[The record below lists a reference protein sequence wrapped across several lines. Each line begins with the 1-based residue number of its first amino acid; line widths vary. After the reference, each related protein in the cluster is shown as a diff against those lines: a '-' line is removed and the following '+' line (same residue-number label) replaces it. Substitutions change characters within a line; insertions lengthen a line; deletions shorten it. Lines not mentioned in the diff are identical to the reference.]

1 MEFIF
6 WFTRALRL
14 STALFLTAVVWV
26 WLCNGAIAA
35 ETKSPEDSCA
45 TCHLALGIDKLTQP
59 AQLYKADIHAA
70 KGFGCAACHGGDP
83 TIMGLEGMDPKK
95 GYIGKPAPTQVVE
108 LCGKCHS
115 DANFMR
121 RYNPSLRVDQVAEY
135 YTSVHGK
142 RLKEQKDPKVATCAS
157 CHTPHAIRPPND
169 SRSSVHPTR
178 VANTCGSCHANA
190 EYMAPYKIPTDQ
202 LEKYQQSIHWK
213 MISQRSDL
221 SAPTCNDC
229 HGNHGAAPPGVSSVA
244 NVCGQ
249 CHAVNA
255 ELFNKSPHSKIFAQ
269 MGISGCA
276 TCHSNHAIMETG
288 DVMLAAGD
296 KSACATCHPPGSSGG
311 ALAASMLQSIDRLKA
326 SYEKAIAVLGK
337 AEHAGMEV
345 SQPLFD
351 LNEAKTTLIKARAA
365 IHGFDQAF
373 LDKEIEPGLTVS
385 EKAYAR
391 GVKAMNEL
399 QFRRKGLA
407 VSAVIIFALII
418 GLILKIRQMERK
430 RNRG

>member
-1 MEFIF
+1 MFV
-6 WFTRALRL
+6 A
-14 STALFLTAVVWV
+14 FLVTLISLATVTVS
-26 WLCNGAIAA
+26 NAQPA
-35 ETKSPEDSCA
+35 DDNCA
-45 TCHLALGIDKLTQP
+45 TCHLALGITTLTKP
-59 AQLYKADIHAA
+59 AEDYKSDVHAA

-83 TIMGLEGMDPKK
+83 NIMGLEAMDRKK
-95 GYIGKPAPTQVVE
+95 GYIGKPTPIQAVGV
-108 LCGKCHS
+108 CGKCHS

-121 RYNPSLRVDQVAEY
+121 RYNPSLRIDQAAEY

-142 RLKEQKDPKVATCAS
+142 RLKEQSDQKVATCAS
-157 CHTPHAIRPPND
+157 CHTPHSIRPPSD

-190 EYMAPYKIPTDQ
+190 AYMAPYKIPTDQ
-202 LEKYQQSIHWK
+202 LEQYQQSVHWK
-213 MISQRSDL
+213 MIINKSDL

-255 ELFNKSPHSKIFAQ
+255 ELFNKSAHSKIFAQ

-276 TCHSNHAIMETG
+276 TCHSNHAIVETS
-288 DVMLAAGD
+288 DAMLASGD
-296 KSACATCHPPGSSGG
+296 KSACTTCHPAGSSGG
-311 ALAASMLQSIDRLKA
+311 ALAASMLGSIDRLKA
-326 SYEKAIAVLGK
+326 GYEKALAVLTK

-345 SQPLFD
+345 SQPLFE
-351 LNEAKTTLIKARAA
+351 LNEAKTTLIKARAT
-365 IHGFDQAF
+365 IHGFDQTL
-373 LDKEIEPGLTVS
+373 LDKEVEPGVAVS

-399 QFRRKGLA
+399 QFRRNGLA
-407 VSAVIIFALII
+407 ISTLIILALII

-430 RNRG
+430 PK

>member
-1 MEFIF
+1 
-6 WFTRALRL
+6 
-14 STALFLTAVVWV
+14 LTA
-26 WLCNGAIAA
+26 AIVLWSGQAASGA
-35 ETKSPEDSCA
+35 ETKSQEDSCA
-45 TCHLALGIDKLTQP
+45 TCHLALGIEKLTKP
-59 AQLYKADIHAA
+59 AELYKADVHGV
-70 KGFGCAACHGGDP
+70 KGFGCTTCHGGDP
-83 TIMGLEGMDPKK
+83 NIMGLEAMDRKK
-95 GYIGKPAPTQVVE
+95 GYIGKPTPIQVVDV
-108 LCGKCHS
+108 CGKCHS

-142 RLKEQKDPKVATCAS
+142 RLKEQKDQKVATCAS

-178 VANTCGSCHANA
+178 VADTCGSCHANA
-190 EYMAPYKIPTDQ
+190 EYMAPYKIPIDQ
-202 LEKYQQSIHWK
+202 LEKYQQSVHWK
-213 MISQRSDL
+213 MITNKSDL
-221 SAPTCNDC
+221 AAPTCNDC
-229 HGNHGAAPPGVSSVA
+229 HGNHGAAPPGVASVA

-255 ELFNKSPHSKIFAQ
+255 ELFNKSAHSKIFAQ

-288 DVMLAAGD
+288 DVMLAAGE
-296 KSACATCHPPGSSGG
+296 KSACATCHPPGSAGG
-311 ALAASMLQSIDRLKA
+311 ALAASMLGSIDSLKA
-326 SYEKAIAVLGK
+326 AYEKALEVLK
-337 AEHAGMEV
+337 NAEHAGMEV
-345 SQPLFD
+345 SQPLFE
-351 LNEAKTTLIKARAA
+351 LNEAKTTLIKARAT
-365 IHGFDQAF
+365 IHGFDQTL
-373 LDKEIEPGLTVS
+373 LDKEVGPGLAAS
-385 EKAYAR
+385 EKAYSR

-430 RNRG
+430 SK

>member
-1 MEFIF
+1 MV
-6 WFTRALRL
+6 
-14 STALFLTAVVWV
+14 AVIGFVTV
-26 WLCNGAIAA
+26 TVSNAQPAN
-35 ETKSPEDSCA
+35 DNCA
-45 TCHLALGIDKLTQP
+45 TCHLALGIATLTKP
-59 AQLYKADIHAA
+59 AEDYKSDVHAA
-70 KGFGCAACHGGDP
+70 KDFGCAACHGGDP
-83 TIMGLEGMDPKK
+83 NIMGLEAMDRKK
-95 GYIGKPAPTQVVE
+95 GYIGKPTPVQVVE
-108 LCGKCHS
+108 VCGKCHS
-115 DANFMR
+115 DASFMR

-142 RLKEQKDPKVATCAS
+142 RLKEQKDQKVANCAS

-190 EYMAPYKIPTDQ
+190 DYMAPYKIPTDQ
-202 LEKYQQSIHWK
+202 LEQYQQSVHWK
-213 MISQRSDL
+213 MIVNKSDL
-221 SAPTCNDC
+221 AAPTCNDC

-255 ELFNKSPHSKIFAQ
+255 ELFNKSAHSKIFAQ

-276 TCHSNHAIMETG
+276 TCHSNHAI
-288 DVMLAAGD
+288 VMLG
-296 KSACATCHPPGSSGG
+296 
-311 ALAASMLQSIDRLKA
+311 SIDRLKA
-326 SYEKAIAVLGK
+326 GYEKALAVLTK

-345 SQPLFD
+345 SQPLFE
-351 LNEAKTTLIKARAA
+351 LNEAKTTLIKARAI
-365 IHGFDQAF
+365 IHGFDQAL
-373 LDKEIEPGLTVS
+373 LDKEVEPGLQAI
-385 EKAYAR
+385 EKAYLR

-407 VSAVIIFALII
+407 VSALIIFALII

-430 RNRG
+430 TR